1 MKKLLLFVLSIIL
14 ISGMTEASVIL
25 FNSPDPA
32 MRASLQV
39 IIPVVAVTAAFFI
52 VGIWL
57 SLKTLRTKPFSG
69 DQGLLG
75 QEGDAR
81 TLVNKAGGRV
91 FVSGTHWSAW
101 AETEIT
107 EGSKIR
113 VVETKGMV
121 LKVEKL

>member
-14 ISGMTEASVIL
+14 ISGMTEASVML

-39 IIPVVAVTAAFFI
+39 IIPVVAVTAAFFVI
-52 VGIWL
+52 GVWL
-57 SLKTLRTKPFSG
+57 SLRTLGKKPMTG
-69 DQGLLG
+69 AEGLVGL
-75 QEGDAR
+75 EGDAR
-81 TLVNKAGGRV
+81 TVVNKDGGRV
-91 FVSGTHWSAW
+91 FVAGTHWSAW
-101 AETEIT
+101 SETEIS
-107 EGSKIR
+107 EGSKVK